1 LNMMSSEQYFS
12 YIILMKGNS
21 GKFWCFV
28 MTTSVAKIVSI
39 YLTTFKIWVNKSNIC
54 HMQCDSTP
62 NLNCPFGIVSDITD
76 LDIIKRLMIIGTC
89 LLIDFNNFEH
99 DRRFCC
105 WHNNFEHDRRFCCW
119 HNNFEHDRRFCC

>member
-1 LNMMSSEQYFS
+1 MSSEQYFS

-62 NLNCPFGIVSDITD
+62 NLNCPFGICKFFFQLVCDKCVHGCMNAREWYEIHRET
-76 LDIIKRLMIIGTC
+76 TH
-89 LLIDFNNFEH
+89 DFN
-99 DRRFCC
+99 RF
-105 WHNNFEHDRRFCCW
+105 
-119 HNNFEHDRRFCC
+119 